1 MLAFRQLLFIGR
13 TREEYFSGECD
24 LDSIK
29 KLKQI
34 LKIPVIGNGN
44 IKCEEDA
51 LKMLEY
57 TEADGIMIARSAIRK
72 SIYI

>member
-1 MLAFRQLLFIGR
+1 MLLHFIGR
-13 TREEYFSGECD
+13 TREEYFGGECD

-29 KLKQI
+29 RLKEI
-34 LKIPVIGNGN
+34 VSIPVIGNGN
-44 IKCEEDA
+44 INDEKDA

-57 TEADGIMIARSAIRK
+57 TKCDGIMIARGALRK

>member
-1 MLAFRQLLFIGR
+1 MLGYLLLLYIGR

-29 KLKQI
+29 RLKEI

-44 IKCEEDA
+44 IKNEKDA
-51 LKMLEY
+51 KRMLEY
-57 TEADGIMIARSAIRK
+57 TNADGIMVARGAIRK

>member
-1 MLAFRQLLFIGR
+1 MLLLFIGR
-13 TREEYFSGECD
+13 TREEYFGGDCD

-29 KLKQI
+29 RLKEI

-44 IKCEEDA
+44 IKNEKDA
-51 LKMLEY
+51 IIMFEY
-57 TEADGIMIARSAIRK
+57 TKCDGIMIARGALRK